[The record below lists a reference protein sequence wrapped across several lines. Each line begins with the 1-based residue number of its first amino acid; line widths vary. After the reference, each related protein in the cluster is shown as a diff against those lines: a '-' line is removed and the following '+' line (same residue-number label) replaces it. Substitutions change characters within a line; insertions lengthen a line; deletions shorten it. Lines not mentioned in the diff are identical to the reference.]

1 MSEDE
6 GDQQHERAKAR
17 ALDGYLAAAARLG
30 DRAALRS
37 LALRF
42 DRRLYRHACRLAGD
56 AEMARDIAQDAWV
69 DIVRGLQRLDDAS
82 SFAAYAFR
90 ITTRRAVDAIRR
102 KKRAR
107 DGVAAFAAEPR
118 EEAANDGGAHMNAEI
133 DALNKAMRALP
144 SEQRAAIALFYL
156 EDLSVAEIAVAL
168 DVPAGTVKTRLMAA
182 RDKLKNAIGEN
193 EEA

>member
-1 MSEDE
+1 MEKE
-6 GDQQHERAKAR
+6 EREKAR
-17 ALDGYLAAAARLG
+17 ALDGYLAAAAKLG
-30 DRAALRS
+30 DRAALRA
-37 LALRF
+37 LAMRY
-42 DRRLYRHACRLAGD
+42 DRKLCRHAGRLVGD

-107 DGVAAFAAEPR
+107 DGLAAFAAEPR
-118 EEAANDGGAHMNAEI
+118 AEAANDGGAQMNAEI
-133 DALNKAMRALP
+133 DALNNAMRALP

-182 RDKLKNAIGEN
+182 RDKLKIAIGEK
-193 EEA
+193 EET